1 MVARSATMVWPR
13 SHTLQAFKRQ
23 RTRRSSRTLH
33 ADASI
38 HVPSRAIAHA
48 THPSNG
54 AAQGAGAGAGG
65 YCSFVLRISSL
76 VPIFLVRAAVSC
88 RLASHR
94 RFKSCSGGLFNYI
107 FYLVGDA
114 GGELLVQL
122 GGVGSDSLDC
132 SRRVTTITSW
142 ASHIIHDTGTWRGR
156 GPSPGL
162 QGA

>member
-1 MVARSATMVWPR
+1 MVWPR

-23 RTRRSSRTLH
+23 RARCRSRTLH

-38 HVPSRAIAHA
+38 HVPARAITHA
-48 THPSNG
+48 NRPSNG

-94 RFKSCSGGLFNYI
+94 RFKGEGGGCS
-107 FYLVGDA
+107 
-114 GGELLVQL
+114 
-122 GGVGSDSLDC
+122 
-132 SRRVTTITSW
+132 
-142 ASHIIHDTGTWRGR
+142 
-156 GPSPGL
+156 
-162 QGA
+162 